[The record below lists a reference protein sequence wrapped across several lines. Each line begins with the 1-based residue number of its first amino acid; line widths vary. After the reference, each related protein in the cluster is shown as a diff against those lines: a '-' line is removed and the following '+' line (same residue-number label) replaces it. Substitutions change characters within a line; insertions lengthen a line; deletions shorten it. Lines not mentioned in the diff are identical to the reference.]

1 MPTPGAAGLMKE
13 GNLEENFWS
22 MSMSTKT
29 RSKSLAFLTAP
40 VCAMLLGLMA
50 NGALAQSSATVS
62 VPIRL
67 TVGAISSAALQMAPV
82 ASSELDGCT
91 FSSAGINFGA
101 VSGSSLKIG
110 TLPARNSVQGSLT
123 ITCPSAVQLGSF
135 GIQVGLDSGANG
147 AAVAKLRLPKGSTA
161 VRAMSH
167 GNSAIAYDL
176 YKPVVSA
183 GLFLTGL
190 APAPTPAASAVRH
203 EWGDVAQQVS
213 SAGTCDIPGSSNL
226 GSLFCMVD
234 EGGDGLAFTLSSPV
248 LMTVPF
254 SGSGD
259 ITIPIVATIPGGQ
272 VQSLPPGLYT
282 DTITVTLLFF

>member
-1 MPTPGAAGLMKE
+1 
-13 GNLEENFWS
+13 
-22 MSMSTKT
+22 MSMPTKT

-40 VCAMLLGLMA
+40 VCAMLLALMA

-190 APAPTPAASAVRH
+190 APALTPAASAVRH